1 MKNTKH
7 LRDLLIPSIKGG
19 AFLAGAALILASCQ
33 ENTHT
38 VTIEVKNPAEV
49 DKTAAT
55 VEVPA
60 QILQQTIEQYGT
72 EKLVV
77 TDSDGKALLNQW
89 VDLDGDNTVDQWL
102 FQVDLE
108 AGESGTYTVRPLKEG
123 EEQPTSEQQTFSRF
137 VPERTDD
144 YTWENDRVAFR
155 TYGPDAQRRIE
166 QKLPD
171 GTLSSG
177 MDCWL
182 KRVDYPIID
191 KWYKEN
197 DEKKGAYHVDTGEGY
212 DPYHVG
218 SSRGIGGIGIWENDS
233 LYTSRNFVSYK
244 RIAVGPIRTI
254 FELTYA
260 PWEVNGKMVSET
272 KRISLDLGSNLNH
285 FESTVKSEASVP
297 NVTIG
302 ITLHNKEG
310 QVAINDESGIY
321 RYWEPMDKS
330 ELGLGIVM
338 DPSDVIESK
347 DHRVDYPDGSQLLVM
362 AKPTKGKVSYYA
374 GFGWK
379 KSGQFDNA
387 AEWDAYLKQF
397 AKGLEKPLEVSV
409 SGTIRTVSIKEE

>member
-1 MKNTKH
+1 MK
-7 LRDLLIPSIKGG
+7 SIKIRPSS
-19 AFLAGAALILASCQ
+19 LLNRLRTAGAMGFSGILLATTACQ
-33 ENTHT
+33 SSTDQI
-38 VTIEVKNPAEV
+38 TINVKNPAEV
-49 DKTAAT
+49 ARKMAT
-55 VEVPA
+55 VELNA
-60 QILQQTIEQYGT
+60 DDFRSLIDQYGA
-72 EKLVV
+72 EKLALI
-77 TDSDGKALLNQW
+77 DESGKVLLSQW
-89 VDLDGDNTVDQWL
+89 VDLDSDQKMDQWL
-102 FQVDLE
+102 FQVNLAAGQE
-108 AGESGTYTVRPLKEG
+108 AQYSVRPLAEG
-123 EEQPTSEQQTFSRF
+123 EEPASSEQQTFSRF

-197 DEKKGAYHVDTGEGY
+197 DEKKGAYHIDTGEGH

-218 SSRGIGGIGIWENDS
+218 SSRGIGGTGLWANDS

-244 RIAVGPIRTI
+244 RIAVGPIRTL

-260 PWEVNGKMVSET
+260 PWEANGQMVSEVKT
-272 KRISLDLGSNLNH
+272 ISLDLGSNMTH
-285 FESTVKSEASVP
+285 HVSTFHSDQKIP
-297 NVTIG
+297 NITTG

-310 QVAINDESGIY
+310 QVMLNDEAGIY

-330 ELGLGIVM
+330 ELGLGIVISP
-338 DPSDVIESK
+338 DQVQKSI
-347 DHRVDYPDGSQLLVM
+347 DHRVDYRDGSQLLVL
-362 AKPTKGKVSYYA
+362 ASPSDGSISYYA

-379 KSGQFDNA
+379 KSGQYSSV
-387 AEWDAYLKQF
+387 AEWDAYLRDFSQS
-397 AKGLEKPLEVSV
+397 LQNPLV
-409 SGTIRTVSIKEE
+409 VSIK